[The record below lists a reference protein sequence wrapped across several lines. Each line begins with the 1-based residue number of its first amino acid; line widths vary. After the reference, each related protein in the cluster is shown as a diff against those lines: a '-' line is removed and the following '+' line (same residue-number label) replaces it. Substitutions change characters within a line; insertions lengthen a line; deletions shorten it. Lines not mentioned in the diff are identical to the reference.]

1 MLKLKRYFLIL
12 IFFMLTGFFVTSL
25 AFTCDKPITAKAYND
40 SNGTNTEDVW
50 KGSQTTD
57 NLIYVSDGNASLQS
71 AKSLAEFGWQNVGH
85 VYPYSRHYTHK
96 EVDLKTESYGWG
108 IQAENGDDDIGNK
121 NYGNGVWYRITLSP
135 ADRIKANNGTLSV
148 SASSVNYRQGLAG
161 CVHQVSLKLFFD
173 NAEGQQIDSEE
184 VEKEIKDS
192 AYTLS
197 IANRV
202 VPANT
207 ASIRYYVSNRG
218 SLSARPFI
226 GGLICTLTDT
236 TAPTA
241 TNSALVENAVITD
254 RGGAIAGDTVQYS
267 ITFDEKISVV
277 NPGTASISVA
287 GTTVNS
293 NSYTLTESGGISIVT
308 YDFIIPEIEN
318 NGKIS
323 FSGVSGVTLQDE
335 AGNTS
340 SDITYT
346 GAPGTLDYYAKADV
360 TVNCSNLTYSGN
372 MTAWFGTD
380 TTITLSANRGY
391 NLPSAVTV
399 TIGGAQVS
407 NSYNYNASDGRV
419 TIYGPY
425 IQGGI
430 TITAAGVAKEVQV
443 TFDRQSGTGG
453 SNGVTA
459 TFNKDLQTITP
470 PSRTGYTF
478 AGYYERENGN
488 GNKYYD
494 ENGNGVKVSDFVQ
507 STTLYANWTAN
518 TYTVTYNSNKPSN
531 ASGTIGGTTE
541 SSKHTY
547 DTASPLTTNGYSL
560 IGWTFSSWNTRADG
574 QGTAYTDGQ
583 NVSTLVS
590 ENNGSITLYAD
601 WTANTYTVTYNSNKP
616 STASGTIDGTTES
629 STHTYD
635 TASPLT
641 TNGYSLVGW
650 TFSGWNTLAD
660 GQGTAYTDGQNVS
673 TLVGQ
678 NVSTLV
684 SENNG
689 SITLYA
695 DWTANTY
702 TVAYNPN
709 KPSTASVTI
718 DGTTASSTHTYDTEK
733 QLTANG
739 YSLVGWTFSG
749 WNTLADGQGTAYT
762 DGQNVSTLVSENG
775 MDGKYLYRNV

>member
-1 MLKLKRYFLIL
+1 MVKLKRYFLIL

-25 AFTCDKPITAKAYND
+25 AFTCDKPITANAYND

-148 SASSVNYRQGLAG
+148 SASSVNYRQGIAG

-173 NAEGQQIDSEE
+173 NAEGQYIDSEE
-184 VEKEIKDS
+184 VKKEIKDS
-192 AYTLS
+192 AYPLS
-197 IANRV
+197 IVNRV

-218 SLSARPFI
+218 SYSARPFI

-241 TNSALVENAVITD
+241 TNSALVENAVITG

-308 YDFIIPEIEN
+308 YNFIIPEIEN

-323 FSGVSGVTLQDE
+323 FSGVSGVTVQDE

-372 MTAWFGTD
+372 MTARFGTD

-459 TFNKDLQTITP
+459 TFNKDLQAITP

-488 GNKYYD
+488 KYYD
-494 ENGNGVKVSDFVQ
+494 EYGNGVKVSDFVQ
-507 STTLYANWTAN
+507 PTTLYADWKAN
-518 TYTVTYNSNKPSN
+518 TYTVTYNSNKPLN
-531 ASGTIGGTTE
+531 ASGTINGTTAV
-541 SSKHTY
+541 STHTY
-547 DTASPLTTNGYSL
+547 DTASPLGYSL
-560 IGWTFSSWNTRADG
+560 IGWTFSGWNTRADG

-590 ENNGSITLYAD
+590 ENNGSITLYAV
-601 WTANTYTVTYNSNKP
+601 WTANIYTVTYNSNKP
-616 STASGTIDGTTES
+616 SNASGTIGGTTES
-629 STHTYD
+629 SVTVL
-635 TASPLT
+635 S
-641 TNGYSLVGW
+641 VGR
-650 TFSGWNTLAD
+650 FRAGIPVR
-660 GQGTAYTDGQNVS
+660 TDRVRP
-673 TLVGQ
+673 
-678 NVSTLV
+678 
-684 SENNG
+684 
-689 SITLYA
+689 I
-695 DWTANTY
+695 
-702 TVAYNPN
+702 P
-709 KPSTASVTI
+709 
-718 DGTTASSTHTYDTEK
+718 
-733 QLTANG
+733 
-739 YSLVGWTFSG
+739 
-749 WNTLADGQGTAYT
+749 T
-762 DGQNVSTLVSENG
+762 DRT
-775 MDGKYLYRNV
+775 